1 MTISTGLANLIC
13 IGFTVIYVVG
23 FYMFK
28 IPGSR
33 NHPPVIRARM
43 KAVTVASLISVAI
56 VQYLTT
62 ANLLTVLGLT
72 FNIQAL
78 VKPLLLTSLLF
89 LGPISIRYF
98 DDELPFQKN
107 FNFHRD
113 VILTLTEPLG
123 QRNYYVAPFTEELV
137 FRACMIVV
145 LYQANYS
152 KGYLIFMS
160 PLYFGLAHL
169 HHAWENYYVLG
180 GTRRAMIQ
188 SISASLFQF
197 AYTTVFGW
205 YVSYLFLKTGSLWS
219 CVICHSFCNI
229 MGFPDFSCIKYRRKR
244 EIQCDS
250 IYWT

>member
-1 MTISTGLANLIC
+1 MNGPPFPLKIRKENKETKKSGNNVLFFFFSLFSLLSLTMTISTGLANLIC
-13 IGFTVIYVVG
+13 IGFTVIYIIG

-56 VQYLTT
+56 VRYLTT

-78 VKPLLLTSLLF
+78 IKPLLLTSLLF

-107 FNFHRD
+107 FNFHH

-123 QRNYYVAPFTEELV
+123 QRNYYVVRINT
-137 FRACMIVV
+137 
-145 LYQANYS
+145 S
-152 KGYLIFMS
+152 
-160 PLYFGLAHL
+160 
-169 HHAWENYYVLG
+169 
-180 GTRRAMIQ
+180 
-188 SISASLFQF
+188 
-197 AYTTVFGW
+197 
-205 YVSYLFLKTGSLWS
+205 
-219 CVICHSFCNI
+219 
-229 MGFPDFSCIKYRRKR
+229 
-244 EIQCDS
+244 
-250 IYWT
+250 

>member
-1 MTISTGLANLIC
+1 
-13 IGFTVIYVVG
+13 
-23 FYMFK
+23 MFK

-62 ANLLTVLGLT
+62 ANLLTVL
-72 FNIQAL
+72 
-78 VKPLLLTSLLF
+78 
-89 LGPISIRYF
+89 
-98 DDELPFQKN
+98 
-107 FNFHRD
+107 
-113 VILTLTEPLG
+113 EPLG

-244 EIQCDS
+244 EIQ
-250 IYWT
+250 YV